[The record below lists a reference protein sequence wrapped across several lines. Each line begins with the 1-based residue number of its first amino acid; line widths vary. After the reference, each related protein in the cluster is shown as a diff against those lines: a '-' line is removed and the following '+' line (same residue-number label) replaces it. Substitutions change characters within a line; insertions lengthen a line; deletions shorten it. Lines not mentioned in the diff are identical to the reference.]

1 VSIELLVIIGI
12 IFIAILLAVVF
23 IIPSERKKEKKKK
36 KVQDPPLVDEKEWVQ
51 KISRLEKHIH
61 SLRDEIREYQNREKD
76 HDKQLIIE
84 GVKTKKL
91 QEKLSQ
97 ERRWHQKEQG
107 SIDKRGKEFQEMK
120 TELIAIQEIYSKAH
134 SANLRY
140 EHQVKELQGKIDAL
154 NEQRRTNEEENDQL
168 QAQVKNNKQEI
179 VELKK
184 ENIQLQK
191 KKEDIHW
198 IAKTEY
204 ERVEKL
210 LKEKEKELDRITRT
224 KNE

>member
-12 IFIAILLAVVF
+12 IFITSLLVIVF
-23 IIPSERKKEKKKK
+23 FIPGEKKIKKKK
-36 KVQDPPLVDEKEWVQ
+36 MKVQDQPLVDEKEWVQ

-61 SLRDEIREYQNREKD
+61 SLRDKICEHKNREKD
-76 HDKQLIIE
+76 HEKQLMVE

-97 ERRWHQKEQG
+97 ERQWHEKEQG
-107 SIDKRGKEFQEMK
+107 SIDKKGKEFQELK
-120 TELIAIQEIYSKAH
+120 AELIAMQESYSKAH

-140 EHQVKELQGKIDAL
+140 EHQVKELQTKIDSL
-154 NEQRRTNEEENDQL
+154 NEQRRTDEEENDL
-168 QAQVKNNKQEI
+168 LTANVKNDKQEI
-179 VELKK
+179 AQLKK
-184 ENIQLQK
+184 ENIQLAK
-191 KKEDIHW
+191 KKEDINW

-204 ERVEKL
+204 ERIEKL

-224 KNE
+224 KKE